1 LKKIK
6 WLFLLL
12 AIMATTC
19 MIGFAIAVA
28 ERSVIGM
35 LASTLLL
42 VFVMGM
48 GFMKKKKMR
57 ENGTL

>member
-1 LKKIK
+1 
-6 WLFLLL
+6 
-12 AIMATTC
+12 

-28 ERSVIGM
+28 EGSVIGM